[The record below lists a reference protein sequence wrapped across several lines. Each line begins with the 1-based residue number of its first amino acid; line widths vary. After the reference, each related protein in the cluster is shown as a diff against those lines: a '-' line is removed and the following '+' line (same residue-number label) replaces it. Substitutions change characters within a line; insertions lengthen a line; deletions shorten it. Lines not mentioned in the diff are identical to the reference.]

1 MPFGGEGYGEQGGG
15 AVWRPQGAREEAR
28 IDAGCK
34 KRRGLRMPAGRDGAT
49 GLAEPGALFGAPEGA
64 LDTGATPRGGGRR
77 TLSWGAPRGRQE
89 PGPVP
94 VRVPGGAEPREGLG
108 GQRDV
113 AVLGAL
119 AAVDMALE
127 ARALARGALQAEGC
141 LAAES
146 QARDRGEGDLGMQGG
161 GGQAE
166 LRALLHTADR
176 GKPVGGLWAKEC
188 AGVPVAREDVLGAE
202 AHAAG
207 AEAHGR
213 GGQAV
218 DLFAVQDGAL
228 QRLCREAGRRFAIAL
243 SQQADGTDRGFLG
256 PFALATAWESRQHVV
271 TQWGQEISPFVH

>member
-1 MPFGGEGYGEQGGG
+1 VPEGVAARRGGGMPFGGEGYGEQGGG

-161 GGQAE
+161 
-166 LRALLHTADR
+166 ADR
-176 GKPVGGLWAKEC
+176 RSCVPSSTRRTAGSRWAVC
-188 AGVPVAREDVLGAE
+188 GRRSARVCQSRVRTCWEQKRMRLEQRRMD
-202 AHAAG
+202 AG
-207 AEAHGR
+207 ARPSTFLRCRTERCSACAER
-213 GGQAV
+213 QAG
-218 DLFAVQDGAL
+218 DL
-228 QRLCREAGRRFAIAL
+228 
-243 SQQADGTDRGFLG
+243 
-256 PFALATAWESRQHVV
+256 P
-271 TQWGQEISPFVH
+271 